1 LDGYAH
7 AQRQSLPWIVA
18 VPLMV
23 AGTIAAHSLTAILR
37 SARAET
43 GAETAERASRG
54 GPAHVTILVGF
65 ALALVLVSLGRR
77 FLMRRR
83 SGPSATVFLVLPPL
97 AFLFAELLERVFGA
111 ESFPFQPSL
120 EPRLLL
126 GLVLQLPF
134 GLVAFLV
141 ARVLLRAIE
150 RVVERIA
157 RARFG
162 GRPRA
167 TTTRFV
173 PVSVMLP
180 RIPALALGYQE
191 RGPPEH
197 R

>member
-43 GAETAERASRG
+43 GAETAER
-54 GPAHVTILVGF
+54 LVF
-65 ALALVLVSLGRR
+65 VSLGRR

-173 PVSVMLP
+173 PVSVVLP